1 MDIRRS
7 SKKLCAKVIA
17 FALTAIILM
26 QSGMTAYAAQDIPGR
41 GLGAD
46 GIVPDSTAPTAQED
60 ADGLEKPSETGSAGN
75 SGQDTDTT
83 GQDGSGDADSSDPS
97 GEDVDLGEEN
107 SADTSEKDKESG
119 NADDAGNAGES
130 GDAGNSDD
138 ADSDEKV
145 PDDPGESDEDG
156 DADSEDSEQSK
167 LSEEDEK
174 IGEELEDSDED
185 SGQKKL
191 PAYVKLIERESHLR
205 REEPIEQL
213 TEEQIAVLD
222 EELAQAA
229 EQITPEIIIEDEK
242 ILFAGELGYADG
254 YYLAF
259 RINPD
264 MEQFTENGTIRIT
277 YLDGDDEEVCY
288 ESPESVW
295 QDGFWDVIMPY
306 PEDCRDMTMEI
317 TVDND
322 GENGNNGET
331 EASAL
336 DTVGG
341 IDGEIG
347 EAVDTMEEKIVYLP
361 TTYYVDLSGIVTMEP
376 EEVSKDELPADLMA
390 EGTPENDGAVI
401 DMTAPVIKKI
411 TTRDTTAV
419 LKFTPN
425 DVVRSVTG
433 EKDAKGGRGYYTLTL
448 TDKVTGKEIETV
460 NTADIPAETKAAA
473 TCTYSLSIGTDST
486 ETAPLYTC
494 EIQGLLSNKTYAAI
508 LTAHYDYGEGGGEPL
523 VKPSKSMNFT
533 TKKVML
539 TTGGSLDV
547 SYVSMEALRANPNAA
562 GSKIGDG
569 IDPGVKEVSLDCNK
583 PYALFAEVTNLSR
596 ALETEKLKWTI
607 QVVNDDGTKKTADK
621 KSATLKAGV
630 STYEVQLELTAP
642 GRYIVTAVSTVNK
655 ETLAEFVVNASQPA
669 GGDNARLSLQSEL
682 FYFYEGSKG
691 DELL

>member
-7 SKKLCAKVIA
+7 SKKLFAKGIA
-17 FALTAIILM
+17 FVLTAIILM
-26 QSGMTAYAAQDIPGR
+26 QSGMTAYATQDIPG
-41 GLGAD
+41 
-46 GIVPDSTAPTAQED
+46 E
-60 ADGLEKPSETGSAGN
+60 GLEKPSETGAAGN
-75 SGQDTDTT
+75 SGQDTDAT
-83 GQDGSGDADSSDPS
+83 GQDGSGDMDSSDPS

-107 SADTSEKDKESG
+107 PADTSEENKDSADQNQQPG
-119 NADDAGNAGES
+119 NADDVADSGES
-130 GDAGNSDD
+130 GDAENADD
-138 ADSDEKV
+138 ADPGKET

-191 PAYVKLIERESHLR
+191 PAYVKLIERESRLR
-205 REEPIEQL
+205 KEEPIEQL

-222 EELAQAA
+222 EELALAA

-242 ILFAGELGYADG
+242 ILFAGELGYVDG

-306 PEDCRDMTMEI
+306 SGDCQDMTMEI

-322 GENGNNGET
+322 GENSNNGET
-331 EASAL
+331 EAPAL
-336 DTVGG
+336 DTVGS
-341 IDGEIG
+341 IDGETD

-376 EEVSKDELPADLMA
+376 EEVSEDELAADLMA

-460 NTADIPAETKAAA
+460 NTADIPAEAKAAA

-494 EIQGLLSNKTYAAI
+494 EIQGLSSNKTYTAI
-508 LTAHYDYGEGGGEPL
+508 LVAHYDYGEGGGEPL

-547 SYVSMEALRANPNAA
+547 SYVSMEALRIDPNAA
-562 GSKIGDG
+562 GSMIGDG
-569 IDPGVKEVSLDCNK
+569 KDPGVKEVSLECNK

-607 QVVNDDGTKKTADK
+607 QIVNDDGTKKTADK

-630 STYEVQLELTAP
+630 STYEVQLELTVP

-669 GGDNARLSLQSEL
+669 GGDTARLSLQSEL

>member
-1 MDIRRS
+1 MDIRRL
-7 SKKLCAKVIA
+7 SKKLCAKAIA
-17 FALTAIILM
+17 FVLTAIILM
-26 QSGMTAYAAQDIPGR
+26 QSGMTAYAAQDIPGS
-41 GLGAD
+41 GSAAD
-46 GIVPDSTAPTAQED
+46 GAVSDSTALATQED

-75 SGQDTDTT
+75 SGQDTDAT
-83 GQDGSGDADSSDPS
+83 GQNGSGDADSSDPS
-97 GEDVDLGEEN
+97 VEDVDLGEEN
-107 SADTSEKDKESG
+107 SADTSEEDKNPDS
-119 NADDAGNAGES
+119 ADDSGNAGES
-130 GDAGNSDD
+130 DNAGNSDD
-138 ADSDEKV
+138 ADLSEKI
-145 PDDPGESDEDG
+145 PDDLDDPGESDEDG
-156 DADSEDSEQSK
+156 NPDGEDAEKSK

-174 IGEELEDSDED
+174 LEDSDED

-191 PAYVKLIERESHLR
+191 PAYVKLIERESGLR

-213 TEEQIAVLD
+213 TEEQIAVQD
-222 EELAQAA
+222 EGLAQSA

-242 ILFAGELGYADG
+242 ILFAGELGYVDG

-259 RINPD
+259 RVNPD

-277 YLDGDDEEVCY
+277 YLDSNDEEVCY

-306 PEDCRDMTMEI
+306 PEDCQDMTMEI

-322 GENGNNGET
+322 GESSNRGET
-331 EASAL
+331 EAPAL
-336 DTVGG
+336 DIVGD
-341 IDGEIG
+341 IDGEID

-376 EEVSKDELPADLMA
+376 EEVSEDELPADLMA
-390 EGTPENDGAVI
+390 EDTPENDGAVT

-460 NTADIPAETKAAA
+460 NNADIPAETKVTA

-486 ETAPLYTC
+486 EAAPLYTC
-494 EIQGLLSNKTYAAI
+494 EIQGLLSNKTYTAI
-508 LTAHYDYGEGGGEPL
+508 LVAHYDYGEGGGEPL
-523 VKPSKSMNFT
+523 VRPSKSMNFT

-539 TTGGSLDV
+539 TTEGSLDV
-547 SYVSMEALRANPNAA
+547 SYVSMEALRVEPNAA
-562 GSKIGDG
+562 GSKIEDG
-569 IDPGVKEVSLDCNK
+569 KDPGVKEVNLDCNK
-583 PYALFAEVTNLSR
+583 PYALFVEVTNLSR

-607 QVVNDDGTKKTADK
+607 QIVNDDGTKKTADK
-621 KSATLKAGV
+621 KSASLKAGV
-630 STYEVQLELTAP
+630 STYEVQMELTTP

-655 ETLAEFVVNASQPA
+655 ETLAEFVVNASQRA
-669 GGDNARLSLQSEL
+669 GGDTARLSLQSEL